1 MPTIIYIVIA
11 VLAGWVIGFIDSN
24 IRTAQKIKSAQSNAE
39 IKIKEA
45 EKKIAQADQ
54 QISSEFR
61 TAPSDTDDPGLLRL
75 KKNNGRITIEMDGV
89 LIKSPLPLDKKK
101 RLIELI
107 TAFRPYLDGDQTP
120 IASSPS
126 AAPLHAS
133 TEPVSVQLGVPQP
146 DQPAAKKPES
156 ENKIST
162 LSIVSQIDSVL
173 QKRLMT
179 SPLAKSGIRL
189 QESTQGGVEVYV
201 GLKKYQTID
210 DVPDEIIKAE
220 IRAAISEWEQKFTP
234 GF

>member
-1 MPTIIYIVIA
+1 MQIIYVVIA

-24 IRTAQKIKSAQSNAE
+24 IRTAKKIKAAEANAE

-54 QISSEFR
+54 QISLESR
-61 TAPSDTDDPGLLRL
+61 IAPGLADDPGLLRL
-75 KKNNGRITIEMDGV
+75 KNDNGRITIEMDGV
-89 LIKSPLPLDKKK
+89 LIKDSLPLDKKK
-101 RLIELI
+101 RLIELVSN
-107 TAFRPYLDGDQTP
+107 FRPYLETGIPLQT
-120 IASSPS
+120 SSQP

-133 TEPVSVQLGVPQP
+133 PEPASVQLKVPQP
-146 DQPAAKKPES
+146 DQPAAKKPEP

-162 LSIVSQIDSVL
+162 LSMVSQIDSIL

-189 QESTQGGVEVYV
+189 QESAQGGVEVYV
-201 GLKKYQTID
+201 GLNKYQTVD

-220 IRAAISEWEQKFTP
+220 IRAAIAEWEQKFTP
-234 GF
+234 GY